1 MKTLVT
7 VLFCTILF
15 ATANASNIDGIKIA
29 PNAKTT
35 NIEVRLTTKKATDA
49 TIVITND
56 AGVIVSTQAVKLTS
70 GDNAVVLVDVEKLA
84 EGNYTVTMT
93 AGTEVMTTK
102 FVNWKL

>member
-1 MKTLVT
+1 MKALV
-7 VLFCTILF
+7 TILF
-15 ATANASNIDGIKIA
+15 SILFFSASANNNDGIKIA

-49 TIVITND
+49 TIVITNE
-56 AGVIVSTQAVKLTS
+56 AGAMVSTQAVKLAN
-70 GDNAVVLVDVEKLA
+70 GNNAIVLLDIAKLD

-102 FVNWKL
+102 FMNLKL